1 MSIKS
6 DLNILKGFNNKDPFE
21 IINEN
26 YYEENRKNM
35 QGQILII
42 WYFKQF
48 YKYILFIL
56 AIFIFKYG
64 TIYTF
69 LILIINLIQLR
80 KILLMKRN
88 IILLI

>member
-35 QGQILII
+35 QGQRN
-42 WYFKQF
+42 KR
-48 YKYILFIL
+48 
-56 AIFIFKYG
+56 
-64 TIYTF
+64 
-69 LILIINLIQLR
+69 INRTR
-80 KILLMKRN
+80 K
-88 IILLI
+88 